1 MGSLEVTGQS
11 VSDYVY
17 TEIQSIS
24 EFIKQTKK
32 KYQLGDLDGYPNDP
46 DWPKILQ
53 ENNFY
58 SCPLKKLDNWPNV
71 HKWCEW
77 QFGSE
82 HYVWTGSTFWFETE
96 QAQLLFMLT
105 WG

>member
-1 MGSLEVTGQS
+1 MGSLEITGQS

-17 TEIQSIS
+17 TKNQSLR
-24 EFIKQTKK
+24 EFVANVKK
-32 KYQLGDLDGYPNDP
+32 KFSDGYLDGHPNDP

-58 SCPLKKLDNWPNV
+58 SCQLKKLDNWPQV

-77 QFGSE
+77 QFGSD
-82 HYVWTGSTFWFETE
+82 HYIWTGSTFWFENE

>member
-1 MGSLEVTGQS
+1 MGSLEITGQS
-11 VSDYVY
+11 VSDHVY
-17 TEIQSIS
+17 TEIQSIR

-46 DWPKILQ
+46 DWNKILQ

-96 QAQLLFMLT
+96 QDRLLFMLT